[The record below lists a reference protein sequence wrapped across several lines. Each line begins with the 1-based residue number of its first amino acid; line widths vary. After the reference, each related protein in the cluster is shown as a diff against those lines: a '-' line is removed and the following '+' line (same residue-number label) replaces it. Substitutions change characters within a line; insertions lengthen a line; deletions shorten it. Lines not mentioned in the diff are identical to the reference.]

1 MYHTTKLLFI
11 LSLLIGF
18 TACQPNET
26 TTESEAAAETEAQ
39 RIVSLS
45 GFLTEVLY
53 ELGYG
58 DQIVGRDVTS
68 AYPAAAKDIP
78 DLGHISQLN
87 AEAILALQP
96 DVIFLEESQQEQ
108 TTVLQQLENAGLQIV
123 TIPTSFHLNNAV
135 LAAQKMADHL
145 NVEQSQ
151 LEAMAQRIEQDSLQ
165 LVEQRA
171 AYDTQPK
178 VLFIYARG
186 AGRLMVG
193 GTNTSAAA
201 MIEKAGGQNAIQSF
215 EDFRALT
222 PEALLEAAP
231 DVILLFETG
240 LASLDGKEG
249 LAQITGIPQTP
260 AYQNDR
266 IVAMDG
272 HLLTA
277 FGPRAGQAA
286 LELADSIHETNMQ

>member
-1 MYHTTKLLFI
+1 MHYITKPLFI

-26 TTESEAAAETEAQ
+26 TTESKAAAKTEAQ

-58 DQIVGRDVTS
+58 EQIVGRDVTS
-68 AYPAAAKDIP
+68 AYPAAAKSIP

-96 DVIFLEESQQEQ
+96 DVIFLEKSQQQQ
-108 TTVLQQLENAGLQIV
+108 TTVLQQLENADLQIV
-123 TIPTSFHLNNAV
+123 SIPTSFHLNNAV
-135 LAAQKMADHL
+135 LAARKMATYLD
-145 NVEQSQ
+145 VDES
-151 LEAMAQRIEQDSLQ
+151 EIVAMAQRIEQDSLQ

-171 AYDTQPK
+171 QYTTQPK

-201 MIEKAGGQNAIQSF
+201 MIEKGGGQNAIQSF
-215 EDFRALT
+215 EDFRALS

-231 DVILLFETG
+231 DVILMFETG

-260 AYQNDR
+260 AFQNDR

-277 FGPRAGQAA
+277 FGPQAGQAA
-286 LELADSIHETNMQ
+286 LELADRIHEVEVQ